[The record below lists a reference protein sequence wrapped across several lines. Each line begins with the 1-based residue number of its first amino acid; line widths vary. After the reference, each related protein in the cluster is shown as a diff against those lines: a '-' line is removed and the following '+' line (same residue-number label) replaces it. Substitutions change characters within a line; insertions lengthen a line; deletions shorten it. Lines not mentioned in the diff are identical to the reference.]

1 MQRFGAYAAF
11 VSTLV
16 GATVAM
22 AQPAPQGEGLK
33 APAGKSVQSAR
44 QAGKADFTS
53 LGDAAL
59 PPNPQVS
66 GGVLVD
72 PLQWPATLI
81 SQPSGCTATFVGPR
95 VILTAAHCVA
105 HKQPVTAHIRN
116 RTRNAVCEHHPKYSA
131 EFDNNQSDANWD
143 NTSADYAICLVNAS
157 DAVTGVKFEMIG
169 AGPDLVKK
177 NAEVRLLGFGCNGKA
192 ISPDGYGVLRTAAAK
207 VVEVPTAARPNN
219 NYIITDWQGS
229 ESFKDAVGGAL
240 CPGDSGGAVY
250 WPFKNDGR
258 RIVGVNSRTQT
269 KGDQAQTLTGI
280 SYLSSTLTP
289 MATSFLVDWAALN
302 NVEICGITASAQG
315 CRE

>member
-1 MQRFGAYAAF
+1 MKRLGYAAF
-11 VSTLV
+11 MGVLV
-16 GATVAM
+16 GATVAI
-22 AQPAPQGEGLK
+22 AQPAPQGPGLN

-44 QAGKADFTS
+44 QAGKPDFTS

-59 PPNPQVS
+59 TPNPQVAR
-66 GGVLVD
+66 GVLVD

-81 SQPSGCTATFVGPR
+81 SQPSGCTATFVGSR
-95 VILTAAHCVA
+95 VILTAAHCVG
-105 HKQPVTAHIRN
+105 HNQPVTAHIRG
-116 RTRNAVCEHHPKYSA
+116 RTRNAVCEHHPNYSA
-131 EFDNNQSDANWD
+131 EFDNKRTDANWD
-143 NTSADYAICLVNAS
+143 KTSADYAICLVDAG
-157 DAVTGVKFEMIG
+157 DAVTGVKFEVIG

-177 NAEVRLLGFGCNGKA
+177 NAEVRLLGFGCSGDA

-250 WPFKNDGR
+250 WPFSNTGR

-289 MATSFLVDWAALN
+289 TATSFLVNWAALN
-302 NVEICGITASAQG
+302 NVEICGITAGAQD
-315 CRE
+315 CRQ